1 MSELQKNQI
10 SHSLV
15 ITAMIMLMA
24 ALGIGSGMGIAI
36 SFIAIVLTAC
46 AVVIS
51 MIKSQ
56 EIDSEE
62 QEDKT
67 Q

>member
-10 SHSLV
+10 CHSLV

-24 ALGIGSGMGIAI
+24 ALGIGNETGIAI
-36 SFIAIVLTAC
+36 SFIAMLLTAC

-51 MIKSQ
+51 MLKSQ
-56 EIDSEE
+56 QTGSED
-62 QEDKT
+62 QQDKT